1 MAIKALVFDNFGV
14 LMDVVYGSLRHV
26 LPVEARA
33 RLLSILDEADN
44 GRISADD
51 ELKQIVE
58 LLNEYNLDGAEQVA
72 KAIQFSEKNDE
83 LLNFILEK
91 RGQYKTAMLSNV
103 SAVIWNYYTPE
114 QMDKYFDR
122 VVLSYQEAIAKPDP
136 RIYQL
141 VCERLEVEPSECV
154 FADDNEVNVDA
165 ANKIGMH
172 GIVFTNNSDYF
183 AKLEEILA
191 RAWVARSWNGSLWT
205 KPTDCW

>member
-58 LLNEYNLDGAEQVA
+58 LLNKYNLDGAEQVA

-91 RGQYKTAMLSNV
+91 RDQYKTAMLSNV

-114 QMDKYFDR
+114 QMEKYFDR

-141 VCERLEVEPSECV
+141 VCKRLGVEPSECV

-172 GIVFTNNSDYF
+172 GIVFTSNGDYF
-183 AKLEEILA
+183 AKLEEILD
-191 RAWVARSWNGSLWT
+191 RA
-205 KPTDCW
+205 

>member
-26 LPVEARA
+26 MPVEARA

-72 KAIQFSEKNDE
+72 KAIQFSEKNDK

-114 QMDKYFDR
+114 QMNKYFDR

-141 VCERLEVEPSECV
+141 VCERLGVEPSECV

-183 AKLEEILA
+183 AKLEEVLA
-191 RAWVARSWNGSLWT
+191 RA
-205 KPTDCW
+205 

>member
-44 GRISADD
+44 GRISADN

-91 RGQYKTAMLSNV
+91 RDQYKTAMLSNV

-114 QMDKYFDR
+114 QMEKYFDR

-141 VCERLEVEPSECV
+141 VCKRLGVEPSECV

-172 GIVFTNNSDYF
+172 GIVFTSNGDYF
-183 AKLEEILA
+183 AKLEEILD
-191 RAWVARSWNGSLWT
+191 RA
-205 KPTDCW
+205 

>member
-1 MAIKALVFDNFGV
+1 MAIKALIFDNFGV

-51 ELKQIVE
+51 ELKQIIE

-141 VCERLEVEPSECV
+141 VCERLDVEPSECV

-172 GIVFTNNSDYF
+172 GIVFTSNGDYF

-191 RAWVARSWNGSLWT
+191 RA
-205 KPTDCW
+205 

>member
-72 KAIQFSEKNDE
+72 RAIQFSEKNDE

-91 RGQYKTAMLSNV
+91 RDQYKTAMLSNV

-114 QMDKYFDR
+114 QMEKYFDR

-141 VCERLEVEPSECV
+141 VCKRLGVEPSECV

-172 GIVFTNNSDYF
+172 GIVFTSNGDYF
-183 AKLEEILA
+183 AKLEEILD
-191 RAWVARSWNGSLWT
+191 RA
-205 KPTDCW
+205 

>member
-91 RGQYKTAMLSNV
+91 RDQYKTAMLSNV

-114 QMDKYFDR
+114 QMEKYFDR

-141 VCERLEVEPSECV
+141 VCERLGVEPSECV

-172 GIVFTNNSDYF
+172 GIVFTSNGDYF
-183 AKLEEILA
+183 AKLEEILD
-191 RAWVARSWNGSLWT
+191 RA
-205 KPTDCW
+205 

>member
-26 LPVEARA
+26 LPVKARA

-91 RGQYKTAMLSNV
+91 RDQYKTAMLSNV

-114 QMDKYFDR
+114 QMEKYFDK

-141 VCERLEVEPSECV
+141 VCKRLGVEPSECV

-172 GIVFTNNSDYF
+172 GIVFTSNGDYF
-183 AKLEEILA
+183 AKLEEILD
-191 RAWVARSWNGSLWT
+191 RA
-205 KPTDCW
+205 

>member
-51 ELKQIVE
+51 ELKQIIE

-91 RGQYKTAMLSNV
+91 RDQYKTAMLSNV

-114 QMDKYFDR
+114 QMEKYFDR

-141 VCERLEVEPSECV
+141 VCKRLGVEPSECV

-172 GIVFTNNSDYF
+172 GIVFTSNGDYF
-183 AKLEEILA
+183 AKLEEILD
-191 RAWVARSWNGSLWT
+191 RA
-205 KPTDCW
+205 

>member
-122 VVLSYQEAIAKPDP
+122 VVLSYQEAIAKPAP

-141 VCERLEVEPSECV
+141 VCERLGVEPSECV

-191 RAWVARSWNGSLWT
+191 HA
-205 KPTDCW
+205 

>member
-58 LLNEYNLDGAEQVA
+58 LLNECNLDGAEQVA
-72 KAIQFSEKNDE
+72 KAIQSSEKNDE

-91 RGQYKTAMLSNV
+91 RNQYKTAMLSNV

-114 QMDKYFDR
+114 QMEKYFDR

-141 VCERLEVEPSECV
+141 VCERLGVEPSECV

-172 GIVFTNNSDYF
+172 GIVFTSNGDYF
-183 AKLEEILA
+183 AKLEEILD
-191 RAWVARSWNGSLWT
+191 RA
-205 KPTDCW
+205 

>member
-1 MAIKALVFDNFGV
+1 MAIKALIFDNFGV

-51 ELKQIVE
+51 ELKQIIE

-141 VCERLEVEPSECV
+141 VCERLGVEPSECV

-191 RAWVARSWNGSLWT
+191 RA
-205 KPTDCW
+205 

>member
-91 RGQYKTAMLSNV
+91 RNQYKTAMLSNV

-114 QMDKYFDR
+114 QMEKYFDR

-141 VCERLEVEPSECV
+141 VCKRLGVEPSECV

-172 GIVFTNNSDYF
+172 GIVFTSNGDYF
-183 AKLEEILA
+183 AKLEEILD
-191 RAWVARSWNGSLWT
+191 RA
-205 KPTDCW
+205 

>member
-1 MAIKALVFDNFGV
+1 MAIKALIFDNFGV

-51 ELKQIVE
+51 ELKQIIE

-141 VCERLEVEPSECV
+141 VCERLDVEPSECV
-154 FADDNEVNVDA
+154 FADDNEVNVDT

-172 GIVFTNNSDYF
+172 GIVFTSNGDYF

-191 RAWVARSWNGSLWT
+191 RA
-205 KPTDCW
+205 

>member
-91 RGQYKTAMLSNV
+91 RDQYKTAMLSNV

-114 QMDKYFDR
+114 QMEKYFDK

-141 VCERLEVEPSECV
+141 VCKRLGVEPSECV

-172 GIVFTNNSDYF
+172 GIVFTSNGDYF
-183 AKLEEILA
+183 AKLEEILD
-191 RAWVARSWNGSLWT
+191 RA
-205 KPTDCW
+205 

>member
-72 KAIQFSEKNDE
+72 KAIQLSEKNDE

-91 RGQYKTAMLSNV
+91 RDQYKTAMLSNV

-114 QMDKYFDR
+114 QMEKYFDK

-141 VCERLEVEPSECV
+141 VCKRLGVEPSECV
-154 FADDNEVNVDA
+154 FVDDNEVNVDA
-165 ANKIGMH
+165 ANKTGMH
-172 GIVFTNNSDYF
+172 GIVFTSNSDYF
-183 AKLEEILA
+183 AKLEEILD
-191 RAWVARSWNGSLWT
+191 RA
-205 KPTDCW
+205 

>member
-91 RGQYKTAMLSNV
+91 RDQYKTAMLSNV

-114 QMDKYFDR
+114 QMEKYFDK

-136 RIYQL
+136 RIYRL
-141 VCERLEVEPSECV
+141 VCERLGVEPSECV

-172 GIVFTNNSDYF
+172 GIVFTSNGDYF
-183 AKLEEILA
+183 AKLEEILD
-191 RAWVARSWNGSLWT
+191 RA
-205 KPTDCW
+205 

>member
-91 RGQYKTAMLSNV
+91 RDQYKTAMLSNV

-114 QMDKYFDR
+114 QMEKYFDR

-141 VCERLEVEPSECV
+141 VCERLGVEPSECV

-172 GIVFTNNSDYF
+172 GIVFTSNGDYF
-183 AKLEEILA
+183 ANLEEILD
-191 RAWVARSWNGSLWT
+191 RA
-205 KPTDCW
+205 

>member
-91 RGQYKTAMLSNV
+91 RDQYKTAMLSNV

-114 QMDKYFDR
+114 QMEKYFDR

-141 VCERLEVEPSECV
+141 VCKRLGVEPSECV

-172 GIVFTNNSDYF
+172 GIVFTSNGDYF
-183 AKLEEILA
+183 AKLEEILD
-191 RAWVARSWNGSLWT
+191 RA
-205 KPTDCW
+205 

>member
-72 KAIQFSEKNDE
+72 KAIQFSERNDE

-141 VCERLEVEPSECV
+141 VCERLGVEPSECV

-191 RAWVARSWNGSLWT
+191 RA
-205 KPTDCW
+205 

>member
-72 KAIQFSEKNDE
+72 KAIQSSEKNDE

-91 RGQYKTAMLSNV
+91 RDQYKTAMLSNV

-136 RIYQL
+136 RIYRL
-141 VCERLEVEPSECV
+141 VCERLGVEPSECV

-172 GIVFTNNSDYF
+172 GIVFTSNGDFF
-183 AKLEEILA
+183 AKLEEILD
-191 RAWVARSWNGSLWT
+191 RA
-205 KPTDCW
+205 

>member
-91 RGQYKTAMLSNV
+91 HDQYKTAMLSNV

-114 QMDKYFDR
+114 QMEKYFDR

-141 VCERLEVEPSECV
+141 VCERLGVEPSECV

-172 GIVFTNNSDYF
+172 GIVFTSNGDYF
-183 AKLEEILA
+183 AKLEEILD
-191 RAWVARSWNGSLWT
+191 RA
-205 KPTDCW
+205 

>member
-44 GRISADD
+44 GRISADN

-72 KAIQFSEKNDE
+72 NAIQFSEKNDE

-91 RGQYKTAMLSNV
+91 RDQYKTAMLSNV

-114 QMDKYFDR
+114 QMEKYFDR

-141 VCERLEVEPSECV
+141 VCKRLGVEPSECV

-172 GIVFTNNSDYF
+172 GIVFTSNGDYF
-183 AKLEEILA
+183 AKLEEILD
-191 RAWVARSWNGSLWT
+191 RA
-205 KPTDCW
+205 

>member
-72 KAIQFSEKNDE
+72 KAIQFSERNDE

-141 VCERLEVEPSECV
+141 VCERLGVEPSECV

-172 GIVFTNNSDYF
+172 GIVFTNNNDYF

-191 RAWVARSWNGSLWT
+191 RA
-205 KPTDCW
+205 

>member
-1 MAIKALVFDNFGV
+1 MAIKALIFDNFGV

-33 RLLSILDEADN
+33 RLLSILNEADN

-122 VVLSYQEAIAKPDP
+122 VVLSYQEAIAKPDL

-141 VCERLEVEPSECV
+141 VCERLGVEPSECV

-172 GIVFTNNSDYF
+172 GIVFTSNGDYF

-191 RAWVARSWNGSLWT
+191 RA
-205 KPTDCW
+205 

>member
-72 KAIQFSEKNDE
+72 KAIQSSKKNDE

-91 RGQYKTAMLSNV
+91 RDQYKTAMLSNV

-114 QMDKYFDR
+114 QMEKYFDR

-141 VCERLEVEPSECV
+141 VCERLGVEPSECV

-172 GIVFTNNSDYF
+172 GIVFTSNGDYF
-183 AKLEEILA
+183 AKLEEILD
-191 RAWVARSWNGSLWT
+191 RA
-205 KPTDCW
+205 

>member
-191 RAWVARSWNGSLWT
+191 RA
-205 KPTDCW
+205 

>member
-1 MAIKALVFDNFGV
+1 MAIKALIFDNFGV

-141 VCERLEVEPSECV
+141 VCERLGVEPSECV

-172 GIVFTNNSDYF
+172 GIVFTSNGDYF

-191 RAWVARSWNGSLWT
+191 RA
-205 KPTDCW
+205 

>member
-1 MAIKALVFDNFGV
+1 MAIKALIFDNFGV

-51 ELKQIVE
+51 ELKQIIE

-141 VCERLEVEPSECV
+141 VCERLGVEPSECV

-172 GIVFTNNSDYF
+172 GIVFTSNGDYF

-191 RAWVARSWNGSLWT
+191 RA
-205 KPTDCW
+205 

>member
-91 RGQYKTAMLSNV
+91 RDQYKTAMLSNV

-114 QMDKYFDR
+114 QMEKYFDR

-141 VCERLEVEPSECV
+141 VCKRLGVEPSECV
-154 FADDNEVNVDA
+154 FADDNEVNVDE

-172 GIVFTNNSDYF
+172 GIVFTSNGDYF
-183 AKLEEILA
+183 AKLEEILD
-191 RAWVARSWNGSLWT
+191 RA
-205 KPTDCW
+205 

>member
-1 MAIKALVFDNFGV
+1 M
-14 LMDVVYGSLRHV
+14 
-26 LPVEARA
+26 
-33 RLLSILDEADN
+33 
-44 GRISADD
+44 
-51 ELKQIVE
+51 
-58 LLNEYNLDGAEQVA
+58 LNEYNLDGAEQVA

-91 RGQYKTAMLSNV
+91 RDQYKTAMLSNV

-114 QMDKYFDR
+114 QMEKYFDR

-141 VCERLEVEPSECV
+141 VCERLGVEPSECV

-172 GIVFTNNSDYF
+172 GIVFTSNGDYF
-183 AKLEEILA
+183 AKLEEILD
-191 RAWVARSWNGSLWT
+191 RA
-205 KPTDCW
+205 

>member
-1 MAIKALVFDNFGV
+1 MAIKALIFDNFGV

-26 LPVEARA
+26 LSVEARA

-141 VCERLEVEPSECV
+141 VCERLDVEPSECV

-172 GIVFTNNSDYF
+172 GIVFTSNGDYF

-191 RAWVARSWNGSLWT
+191 RA
-205 KPTDCW
+205 

>member
-72 KAIQFSEKNDE
+72 KAIQFSKKNDE

-91 RGQYKTAMLSNV
+91 RDQYKTAMLSNV

-114 QMDKYFDR
+114 QMEKYFDR

-141 VCERLEVEPSECV
+141 VCKRLGVEPSECV

-172 GIVFTNNSDYF
+172 GIVFTSNGDYF
-183 AKLEEILA
+183 AKLEEILD
-191 RAWVARSWNGSLWT
+191 RA
-205 KPTDCW
+205 

>member
-26 LPVEARA
+26 MPVEARA

-51 ELKQIVE
+51 ELKQIIE

-183 AKLEEILA
+183 AKLEEVLA
-191 RAWVARSWNGSLWT
+191 RA
-205 KPTDCW
+205 

>member
-91 RGQYKTAMLSNV
+91 RDQYKTAMLSNV

-114 QMDKYFDR
+114 QMEKYFDK

-141 VCERLEVEPSECV
+141 VCERLGVEPSECV

-172 GIVFTNNSDYF
+172 GIVFTSNGDYF
-183 AKLEEILA
+183 ANLEEILD
-191 RAWVARSWNGSLWT
+191 RA
-205 KPTDCW
+205 

>member
-1 MAIKALVFDNFGV
+1 MAIKALIFDNFGV

-51 ELKQIVE
+51 ELKRIVE

-91 RGQYKTAMLSNV
+91 RNQYKTAMLSNV

-114 QMDKYFDR
+114 QMEKYFDR

-141 VCERLEVEPSECV
+141 VCERLGVEPSECV
-154 FADDNEVNVDA
+154 FADDNEINVDA

-172 GIVFTNNSDYF
+172 GIVFTSNSDYF
-183 AKLEEILA
+183 AKLKEILA
-191 RAWVARSWNGSLWT
+191 RA
-205 KPTDCW
+205 

>member
-58 LLNEYNLDGAEQVA
+58 LLNECNLDGAEQVA
-72 KAIQFSEKNDE
+72 KAIQSSEKNDE

-91 RGQYKTAMLSNV
+91 RDQYKTAMLSNV

-114 QMDKYFDR
+114 QMEKYFDK

-141 VCERLEVEPSECV
+141 VCERLGVEPSECV

-172 GIVFTNNSDYF
+172 GIVFTSNGDYF
-183 AKLEEILA
+183 ANLEEILD
-191 RAWVARSWNGSLWT
+191 RA
-205 KPTDCW
+205 

>member
-72 KAIQFSEKNDE
+72 KAIQFSEGNDE

-191 RAWVARSWNGSLWT
+191 RA
-205 KPTDCW
+205 

>member
-58 LLNEYNLDGAEQVA
+58 LLNECNLDGAEQVA
-72 KAIQFSEKNDE
+72 KAIQSSEKNDE

-91 RGQYKTAMLSNV
+91 RNQYKTAMLSNV
-103 SAVIWNYYTPE
+103 SAVIWNYYMPE
-114 QMDKYFDR
+114 QMEKYFDR

-141 VCERLEVEPSECV
+141 VCERLGVEPSECV

-172 GIVFTNNSDYF
+172 GIVFTSNGDYF
-183 AKLEEILA
+183 AKLEEILD
-191 RAWVARSWNGSLWT
+191 RA
-205 KPTDCW
+205 

>member
-72 KAIQFSEKNDE
+72 KAIQFSERNDE

-141 VCERLEVEPSECV
+141 VCEKLVCMVLCLQTITTILPSW
-154 FADDNEVNVDA
+154 
-165 ANKIGMH
+165 
-172 GIVFTNNSDYF
+172 
-183 AKLEEILA
+183 
-191 RAWVARSWNGSLWT
+191 RRS
-205 KPTDCW
+205 